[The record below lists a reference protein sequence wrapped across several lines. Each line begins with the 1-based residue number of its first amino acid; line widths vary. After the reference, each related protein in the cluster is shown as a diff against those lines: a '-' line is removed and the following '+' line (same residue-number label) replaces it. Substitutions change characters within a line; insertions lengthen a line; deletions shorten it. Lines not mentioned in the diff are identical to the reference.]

1 MSNGPNLIIEKPRY
15 QIKES
20 QRNSSEG
27 PFISVIIDGFKRKEF
42 IIDAVKSVRKQDI
55 NDNAFEL
62 IVLRAFDDID
72 LDKQLAQNK
81 AKVYDVKDMSLG
93 ETMAF
98 SVERSHGE
106 VICFLDDDDMFM
118 PGKLLKIESIFKSD
132 PSIGYCHN
140 SQFFCDVNANPISR
154 LNIEERKTIDISFSN
169 RELWLALKQLRVKKI
184 NPSSLYFNLSSISVR
199 RRLLIEKL
207 SLIKKIRGHTD
218 DLIFFLA
225 LSAEE
230 QVRLI
235 NISDALTIYRIHNST
250 TNVARR
256 ASNFSIREFRIKQLS
271 DYVHTSRVNAEIT
284 RDNGAHLL
292 AISILT
298 YDCASLYNVKKE
310 PKKLI
315 IETINLMIKGYLK
328 NIEYNLKKRI
338 TTYISFLSFAVFY
351 VLAKRFPFLWKVSI
365 VFPKVESFRQ

>member
-140 SQFFCDVNANPISR
+140 SQFF
-154 LNIEERKTIDISFSN
+154 
-169 RELWLALKQLRVKKI
+169 LR
-184 NPSSLYFNLSSISVR
+184 
-199 RRLLIEKL
+199 
-207 SLIKKIRGHTD
+207 
-218 DLIFFLA
+218 
-225 LSAEE
+225 
-230 QVRLI
+230 
-235 NISDALTIYRIHNST
+235 
-250 TNVARR
+250 
-256 ASNFSIREFRIKQLS
+256 
-271 DYVHTSRVNAEIT
+271 
-284 RDNGAHLL
+284 
-292 AISILT
+292 
-298 YDCASLYNVKKE
+298 C
-310 PKKLI
+310 
-315 IETINLMIKGYLK
+315 
-328 NIEYNLKKRI
+328 
-338 TTYISFLSFAVFY
+338 
-351 VLAKRFPFLWKVSI
+351 
-365 VFPKVESFRQ
+365 